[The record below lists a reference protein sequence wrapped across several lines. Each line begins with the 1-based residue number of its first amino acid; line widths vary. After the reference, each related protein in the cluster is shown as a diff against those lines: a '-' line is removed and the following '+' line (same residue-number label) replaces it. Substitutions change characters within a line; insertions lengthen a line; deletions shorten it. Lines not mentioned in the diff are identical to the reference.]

1 MDFFQPY
8 FSRERQRTIFLRQ
21 DMMWP
26 NKRTVDNTIIP
37 TIGHDLS
44 IMTTALLSDQPWSEM
59 VRVTPAPRAFQTLS
73 GSYAGGCAERSRSV
87 DWSSRCGHGRP
98 LGKLAVSQKLETTS
112 DCNPQKTILRDLSSM
127 ILLCHAL
134 PGHSSDA
141 SYPCDGTVQEATAL
155 KVYLLLQSFA
165 KNHEKPGVR
174 HSSRAVLLASVYEF
188 TGFGLQNPSRIS

>member
-1 MDFFQPY
+1 
-8 FSRERQRTIFLRQ
+8 
-21 DMMWP
+21 
-26 NKRTVDNTIIP
+26 
-37 TIGHDLS
+37 
-44 IMTTALLSDQPWSEM
+44 M
-59 VRVTPAPRAFQTLS
+59 VRDGQSHTVPRAFQTLS
-73 GSYAGGCAERSRSV
+73 GSYAGCAAERSGSV

-98 LGKLAVSQKLETTS
+98 LGKLAMSQKLETTS

-141 SYPCDGTVQEATAL
+141 SYACDVTVQEATAL
-155 KVYLLLQSFA
+155 KVYLLLKSFA

-188 TGFGLQNPSRIS
+188 TGFRLQNPSRTSGVYILLAYLNIDIRYTAIHTSQIICEFVVMLCRINDLNAA